1 MAVANAK
8 YVSETTAQKIERKKM
23 SKKVVFPNVVYLSY
37 LKIELKLVDHEMSYE
52 AMEQQGSFHGKVP
65 CYIVL
70 DKEIIEK
77 GGSYAVNLVLHEMSH
92 AIEYLQKLD
101 KSDEENRVSTY
112 ANYITEILCRSSLS
126 NWIRE
131 ESKLG

>member
-1 MAVANAK
+1 M
-8 YVSETTAQKIERKKM
+8 SDIEKINK
-23 SKKVVFPNVVYLSY
+23 FPDVVYLSY

-52 AMEQQGSFHGKVP
+52 TMEQQGSFHGKVP
-65 CYIVL
+65 CYIVMAL
-70 DKEIIEK
+70 DIIAK

-112 ANYITEILCRSSLS
+112 ANYTTEILCRSSLAD
-126 NWIRE
+126 WIRE